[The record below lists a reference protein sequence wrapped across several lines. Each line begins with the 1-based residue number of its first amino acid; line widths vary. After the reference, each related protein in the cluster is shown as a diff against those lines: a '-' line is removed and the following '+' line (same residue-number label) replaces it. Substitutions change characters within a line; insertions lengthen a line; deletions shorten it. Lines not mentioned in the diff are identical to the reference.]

1 MACVLEGGLMNIPN
15 LLTLARI
22 SLIPLFVCLFYMP
35 WHFAQIV
42 TIVIFV
48 VAALTDWLDGYLARS
63 LSQTSRLGAFL
74 DPVADKLIVV
84 TALIL
89 LVGENQFPYIAVPAA
104 VIAGREIAISA
115 LREWMAEL
123 GKRTSIAVS
132 ILGKSKTV
140 LQMLAITLLLI
151 GRSTTIPNHELLAMV
166 GYGLLY
172 AAAVMTLWSMV
183 IYLKTAWPELKA

>member
-1 MACVLEGGLMNIPN
+1 MNIPN
-15 LLTLARI
+15 ILTLTRI
-22 SLIPLFVCLFYMP
+22 VLIPLFVVLFYLP
-35 WHFAQIV
+35 WRFAEIA
-42 TIVIFV
+42 TAAIFV
-48 VAALTDWLDGYLARS
+48 IAALTDWLDGYLARS

-89 LVGENQFPYIAVPAA
+89 LVGANQFPYIAIPAA

-115 LREWMAEL
+115 LREWMAEI

-132 ILGKSKTV
+132 ILGKIKTV
-140 LQMLAITLLLI
+140 LQMLAITLLLL
-151 GRSTTIPNHELLAMV
+151 GRTQSLPNYHTLAML

-172 AAAVMTLWSMV
+172 ASAVMTLWSMI
-183 IYLKTAWPELKA
+183 IYLKTAWPEFQK

>member
-1 MACVLEGGLMNIPN
+1 MNIPN
-15 LLTLARI
+15 MLTLARI
-22 SLIPLFVCLFYMP
+22 VLIPLFVVLFYLP
-35 WHFAQIV
+35 WHFTQMLT
-42 TIVIFV
+42 TIIFII
-48 VAALTDWLDGYLARS
+48 AALTDWLDGYLARS

-89 LVGENQFPYIAVPAA
+89 LVGANQFPYIAVPAA

-140 LQMLAITLLLI
+140 LQMLAITLLLL
-151 GRSTTIPNHELLAMV
+151 GRSESIPNYHTLAMV

-183 IYLKTAWPELKA
+183 IYLKTAWPEFQK